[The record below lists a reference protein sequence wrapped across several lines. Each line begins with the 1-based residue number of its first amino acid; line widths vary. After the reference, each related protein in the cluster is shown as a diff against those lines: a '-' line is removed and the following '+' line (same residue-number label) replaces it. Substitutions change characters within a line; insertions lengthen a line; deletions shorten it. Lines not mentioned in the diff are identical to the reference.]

1 MLETVLWAIVFMGL
15 GALIVVLVGIAILLI
30 SSDK

>member
-15 GALIVVLVGIAILLI
+15 GALIVVFVGIAILLI